1 MYMVKSLGKY
11 DHIFA
16 IVQDPR
22 AIDAHLKMLQRIARI
37 HVDHSI
43 GSVVHE

>member
-16 IVQDPR
+16 IVQDPH
-22 AIDAHLKMLQRIARI
+22 AIDAHLKMLQKIARI
-37 HVDHSI
+37 QVDHSVR
-43 GSVVHE
+43 SVVHE